1 MKIAHIIILAIG
13 FIFIQSSYSEAQND
27 AKNTITEAVNKVKS
41 AVTTHGGKLSPE
53 ELDKKLREIIEPAF
67 DFQEMSRRSLGANWN
82 NATPDERKEFTDLF
96 STLLARN
103 YLKQIRENAKDSEF
117 KIVSSSEEGRR
128 SLVQTIVKTPKEEIK
143 IDYRLYSK
151 DKEWKVYDVII
162 ENIGLVSNYRSEFA
176 GIIRRSKVSGLIEQL
191 KTKVN

>member
-1 MKIAHIIILAIG
+1 MKIAHIIILALG
-13 FIFIQSSYSEAQND
+13 FIFIHSSYSEAQND
-27 AKNTITEAVNKVKS
+27 AKTTITEAVNKVKS
-41 AVTTHGGKLSPE
+41 EVTTHGGKISPE
-53 ELDKKLREIIEPAF
+53 ELDKKLRAIIEPAF
-67 DFQEMSRRSLGANWN
+67 DFQEMSRRCLGVNWN
-82 NATPDERKEFTDLF
+82 KATPDERKEFTDLF

-117 KIVSSSEEGRR
+117 KIISSSEEGRR

-176 GIIRRSKVSGLIEQL
+176 GIIKHSKVSGLIDQL
-191 KTKVN
+191 RTKVK